1 MDPDPQWRGK
11 GSSHSSHPT
20 RHNLMSPQ
28 DHSET
33 CSVSDTCSP
42 GSAGCRLSFQQELQT
57 GFLFSLPHSSFASQL
72 LQTSC
77 LLHFLK
83 LALTAKNRIW
93 SQRRTSPSFLST
105 LRLGNKSNYG
115 VGYQHP
121 QVQPNR
127 GSHQRE
133 DIRRK

>member
-11 GSSHSSHPT
+11 GSSHSSHPM

-33 CSVSDTCSP
+33 CSVSDTCSL

-93 SQRRTSPSFLST
+93 SQRRTSPSFFIDS
-105 LRLGNKSNYG
+105 
-115 VGYQHP
+115 
-121 QVQPNR
+121 QV
-127 GSHQRE
+127 RE
-133 DIRRK
+133 QKQLWSWISASSGATQSWLPSERRD